1 MVWGDMHQNI
11 FIIVYFVL
19 LVTGSFIRRSYT
31 KHYKYYRI
39 RLDRKT
45 NLDSFL
51 MALPA
56 FGLIILPLIYALT
69 PWLDFADYSLPAWT
83 GWLGVVIFITAI
95 WLLWRS
101 HVDLGLNWSPS
112 VQIREEQNLITH
124 GVFRYI
130 RHPMYAAHWLWGFAQ
145 ILLLQ
150 NWIAGFSLLVTFL
163 PGYFVR
169 IRQEEKLMLDFFDEE
184 YASYMN
190 GTGRIIPKL
199 WN

>member
-1 MVWGDMHQNI
+1 
-11 FIIVYFVL
+11 
-19 LVTGSFIRRSYT
+19 
-31 KHYKYYRI
+31 
-39 RLDRKT
+39 
-45 NLDSFL
+45 

>member
-101 HVDLGLNWSPS
+101 HVDLRLNWSPS